1 MVGGS
6 ASEGVVR
13 GVDSNYGFLGFV
25 FCLLKFGFSSTA
37 DRVRWS
43 QERRHELCGL
53 RCQVFSS
60 LLCHQGQGSCPALLE
75 LLSAGHIA
83 LSPRRCRAPSRTS
96 DGLVSDSQRVDCG
109 EGVFFTSSWGKGKK
123 KTKRKKGGRSPG
135 HWAHI

>member
-1 MVGGS
+1 MVGS

-13 GVDSNYGFLGFV
+13 GADSNYRSLGFIF

-43 QERRHELCGL
+43 QERRHELYRL

-60 LLCHQGQGSCPALLE
+60 LLCHQGQGRCPALLE
-75 LLSAGHIA
+75 LLSACHIA

-96 DGLVSDSQRVDCG
+96 DGLASDSQRVERG
-109 EGVFFTSSWGKGKK
+109 YFSHLP
-123 KTKRKKGGRSPG
+123 GGRRRRRRRGRKEGGPQVTG
-135 HWAHI
+135 PIIE

>member
-1 MVGGS
+1 M
-6 ASEGVVR
+6 
-13 GVDSNYGFLGFV
+13 
-25 FCLLKFGFSSTA
+25 CLLKFGFSPAA

-43 QERRHELCGL
+43 QERRHELYGL

-96 DGLVSDSQRVDCG
+96 DGLASDTSVWRGGIFHIFLG
-109 EGVFFTSSWGKGKK
+109 EGEEEEEEEEEEEGPQVTGPIFE
-123 KTKRKKGGRSPG
+123 
-135 HWAHI
+135 